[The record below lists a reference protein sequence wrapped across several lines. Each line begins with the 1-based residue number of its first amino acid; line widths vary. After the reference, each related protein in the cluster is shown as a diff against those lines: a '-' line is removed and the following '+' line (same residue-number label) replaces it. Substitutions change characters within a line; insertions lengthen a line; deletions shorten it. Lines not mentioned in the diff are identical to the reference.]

1 MQRSSSRLLHSSIAS
16 QHSSPLTT
24 LLPSP
29 VTPTCVLRTAASST
43 SHRNYSNDWGR
54 RWRSTRTRTG
64 GGPCPFQTLGVPKE
78 VQYKIVKTQFLRL
91 ALTHHPDTAVTDND
105 DEKAKAKAVEMF
117 MKVRVAFEQIIEL
130 DDGMAGLK
138 SDQDEGMDGDAFNS
152 WFYEETGKYAPD
164 PFDLTLD
171 PETLQEVADASAT
184 QAGLDR

>member
-1 MQRSSSRLLHSSIAS
+1 M
-16 QHSSPLTT
+16 
-24 LLPSP
+24 
-29 VTPTCVLRTAASST
+29 
-43 SHRNYSNDWGR
+43 
-54 RWRSTRTRTG
+54 
-64 GGPCPFQTLGVPKE
+64 
-78 VQYKIVKTQFLRL
+78 
-91 ALTHHPDTAVTDND
+91 TDND

-184 QAGLDR
+184 QAGLDRWE